1 MRESLEGDQTRSA
14 FFKPERGVMTMRLGL
29 CFDGFYS
36 IHEMIELAQ
45 LADGAGME
53 SIWMSDHLCFRDSLT
68 SSMALLASTKK
79 IQVAPAPMSPY
90 SRQPIISAMAIA
102 TMEEFAPGRVIACP
116 GTGNAAA
123 LKEAGIESPRPLK
136 TVREY
141 VEVLRRFLSGET
153 VHFQGETLQV
163 NGAKMGLVP
172 STPVP
177 MYLTAVRPRMLQLGG
192 EIGDGV
198 LLSAGCAPGYIARC
212 VGEIKKGAERG
223 GKSLAQ
229 CDIAGFIATTVADDA
244 REAIDAS
251 KMFLAYIF
259 RNKHHEENIRMGG
272 GKVDQEALAA
282 AVAKRDWDEAK
293 KLISD
298 EVVFAH
304 SVSGTA
310 VDCRRRLE
318 SFTKAG
324 LNLPVLL
331 PTGSQKARKR
341 VLQMCVSGGLAPK

>member
-1 MRESLEGDQTRSA
+1 
-14 FFKPERGVMTMRLGL
+14 MRLGL

-36 IHEMIELAQ
+36 IHEMIELAR
-45 LADGAGME
+45 LADATGME

-68 SSMALLASTKK
+68 SSMALLASTTK
-79 IQVAPAPMSPY
+79 IKVAPAPMSPY
-90 SRQPIISAMAIA
+90 SRHPIISAMAIA
-102 TMEEFAPGRVIACP
+102 TMEEFAPGRVIASP

-123 LKEAGIESPRPLK
+123 LKEAGMESPRPLK
-136 TVREY
+136 TMREY
-141 VEVLRRFLSGET
+141 VDILRRFLSGDI
-153 VHFQGETLQV
+153 VDFQGEIFKV
-163 NGAKMGLVP
+163 NGATMGFVP
-172 STPVP
+172 SRPIQ
-177 MYLTAVRPRMLQLGG
+177 MYITAVRPRMLRLAG

-212 VGEIKKGAERG
+212 VGEIKKGAGRG

-229 CDIAGFIATTVADDA
+229 CDVAGFITTAVAEDR

-259 RNKHHEENIRMGG
+259 RNTHHAENIRMGG
-272 GKVDQEALAA
+272 GKVDQEALAT
-282 AVAKRDWDEAK
+282 AVGKRDWEEAR

-310 VDCRRRLE
+310 ADCRKRLE
-318 SFTKAG
+318 QFVNGG
-324 LNLPVLL
+324 LDLPVLL
-331 PTGSQKARKR
+331 PMGSQQARKK
-341 VLQMCVSGGLAPK
+341 VVELATEF